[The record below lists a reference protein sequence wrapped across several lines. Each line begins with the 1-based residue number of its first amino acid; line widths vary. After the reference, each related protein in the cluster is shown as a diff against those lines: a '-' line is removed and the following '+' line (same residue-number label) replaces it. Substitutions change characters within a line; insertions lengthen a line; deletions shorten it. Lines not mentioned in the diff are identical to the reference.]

1 MCYTHKFKSIMS
13 CLFYCSVAVLYDIHC
28 YFSVINV
35 TCDDVSGSVGKEVR
49 LTCKVSL
56 QNTDCYFIIYTFRNP
71 NNSMICKEEFPKE
84 LREQRNNTVTCSYTP
99 TTAMTERFRFFVQT
113 TCEQK
118 TTEFTV
124 NIAGTVHNTVVY
136 N

>member
-1 MCYTHKFKSIMS
+1 MCYTDKFKSIMS

-28 YFSVINV
+28 YFSDINLSCEDV
-35 TCDDVSGSVGKEVR
+35 TGSVGKEVH

-56 QNTDCYFIIYTFRNP
+56 QITDCCIKSYKFQNP
-71 NNSMICKEEFPKE
+71 KESICKEVFPKE
-84 LREQRNNTVTCSYTP
+84 LREQRNNIITCRYTP
-99 TTAMTERFRFFVQT
+99 TTAMTERFRFSVQT
-113 TCEQK
+113 TCAAK

>member
-1 MCYTHKFKSIMS
+1 MCYTDTFKSFMS

-28 YFSVINV
+28 YFSDINLS
-35 TCDDVSGSVGKEVR
+35 CDDVTGSVRKEVN

-56 QNTDCYFIIYTFRNP
+56 PNDCYFDKYKFRYP
-71 NNSMICKEEFPKE
+71 NDSTICKEEFPKE
-84 LREQRNNTVTCSYTP
+84 LHEQRNSFITCSYTP
-99 TTAMTERFRFFVQT
+99 TTAMTERFRFFVLT
-113 TCEQK
+113 TCGHE

-124 NIAGTVHNTVVY
+124 NTKGMVYNIVVY